1 MFFLFYSVVKL
12 FKYFC
17 TIIVLKY
24 KGGKYMYLMIS
35 ILALLIAFFIAII
48 KPEYRKLLII
58 VNIFI
63 CIIYIIF

>member
-1 MFFLFYSVVKL
+1 
-12 FKYFC
+12 
-17 TIIVLKY
+17 
-24 KGGKYMYLMIS
+24 MYLMIS

-63 CIIYIIF
+63 CIIYNMAIYSYTH

>member
-1 MFFLFYSVVKL
+1 
-12 FKYFC
+12 
-17 TIIVLKY
+17 
-24 KGGKYMYLMIS
+24 MYLMIS

-63 CIIYIIF
+63 CIIYIIWRFTAIPITPWYYKFYIWYYLYIG